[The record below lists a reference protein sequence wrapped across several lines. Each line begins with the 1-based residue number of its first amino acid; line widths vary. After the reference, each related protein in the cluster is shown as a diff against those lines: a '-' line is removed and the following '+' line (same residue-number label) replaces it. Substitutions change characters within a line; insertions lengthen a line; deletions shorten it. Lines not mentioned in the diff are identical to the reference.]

1 MKRHWK
7 TIGAVFALA
16 LVAVLSV
23 VLLQSREP
31 AYKGKALSA
40 WLQDWDNSFGPPGT
54 PFRPELVNLIENA
67 IRQMGSNAVPSLRS
81 MLRTR
86 DTGLRQKVVAY
97 CSKRPWIPIHF
108 RPPAY
113 RLHIR
118 GMFGIRALGAVGKP
132 AIPELVAL
140 LSSQDWTIRAWAAG
154 ALGKIGRDANAAM
167 SNLTMSLGDKDEHVR
182 QAACDALADIG
193 VSKEVVLPAL
203 MPCLR
208 DTNDG
213 VFNAAL
219 RTASRMGVGLS
230 VLVPAVTGQLTQK
243 DPRVRYEAAT
253 ELGRCGDKARS
264 AIPELLKALHDTDKD
279 VREAAAG
286 ALMKID
292 PDTAA
297 QTGVTA
303 PPAQP
308 AEASAGSGTLALQG
322 PASMALDI
330 YKAGAGVELV
340 MKFQGPVPGF
350 INVRATRP
358 LSQKEAMEFLEK
370 ALLEQAGIVLERID
384 EKHVAVKMRHQQQG
398 KSK

>member
-1 MKRHWK
+1 MKRHRK
-7 TIGAVFALA
+7 ANGAAFALV

-31 AYKGKALSA
+31 AYRSKPLSA
-40 WLQDWDNSFGPPGT
+40 WLQDWDNSFGPKT
-54 PFRPELVNLIENA
+54 PFRPELVNTIENA

-113 RLHIR
+113 RMHIR

-132 AIPELVAL
+132 AIPELVSL
-140 LSSQDWTIRAWAAG
+140 LSDPDWTVRAWGAG
-154 ALGKIGRDANAAM
+154 TLGKVGREANAATPD
-167 SNLTMSLGDKDEHVR
+167 LTARLSDKDEHVR
-182 QAACDALADIG
+182 QAACDALAEIG
-193 VSKEVVLPAL
+193 ASKEVVLPAL

-219 RTASRMGVGLS
+219 RTASRMGVGPS
-230 VLVPAVTGQLTQK
+230 ALVPAVTDQLNQQ
-243 DPRVRYEAAT
+243 DPRVRYQAAMA
-253 ELGRCGDKARS
+253 LGGCGDKARS
-264 AIPELLKALHDTDKD
+264 AIPELLKAVRDVDKD

-286 ALMKID
+286 ALIKID
-292 PDTAA
+292 PSVAVEA
-297 QTGVTA
+297 KLPPPTG
-303 PPAQP
+303 PA
-308 AEASAGSGTLALQG
+308 SDAGAVSVNLAMQG
-322 PASMALDI
+322 PTSMALDI
-330 YKAGAGVELV
+330 YRSIAGVELV
-340 MKFQGPVPGF
+340 MKFQGPLPGF
-350 INVRATRP
+350 VNVRATRP

-370 ALLEQAGIVLERID
+370 ALLDQCGIVLERID
-384 EKHVAVKMRHQQQG
+384 DKQVAVKMRHQ
-398 KSK
+398 K